1 MPDLVESINC
11 PHCGGPLNLTT
22 GEVIVT
28 CPYCGSAVRLRSDKP
43 FLLRHSMLPARFDR
57 DGAMRQIQS
66 WMEGGIM
73 KPDDLRR
80 ASQITSLDGVY
91 LPFYVF
97 EVDADTSYVGVLS
110 RTGTNERRTG
120 DLVRNYFWKI
130 LGRRSGG
137 EEVADY
143 HIPLSLK
150 VPFDATQMLKDARML
165 NAEVDEDEAA
175 RLAQE
180 QVDAH
185 QRQLLK
191 DLVDVLENASTKV
204 SVKDSEFLH
213 APLWFATYTYR
224 GKSYKIVVDAAS
236 GEIVKGDIP
245 LGSGGFSEFLKDST
259 RDLFRR

>member
-1 MPDLVESINC
+1 MPELVESINC
-11 PHCGGPLNLTT
+11 PHCGGPLRLTT

-28 CPYCGSAVRLRSDKP
+28 CPYCGSAVRLTGDRP

-57 DGAMRQIQS
+57 DGATQQIQG
-66 WMEGGIM
+66 WMEGGVM

-91 LPFYVF
+91 LPFYVY
-97 EVDADTSYVGVLS
+97 EVDADTAYTGVLT
-110 RTGTNERRTG
+110 RTGTNERRSG

-130 LGRRSGG
+130 LGRRSGA

-150 VPFDATQMLKDARML
+150 IPFDTTQMMKDARML

-180 QVDAH
+180 QVDAR
-185 QRQLLK
+185 QRELLK
-191 DLVDVLENASTKV
+191 DLVDVLENANTKV
-204 SVKDSEFLH
+204 TVKDSEFLH
-213 APLWFATYTYR
+213 APLWFATYAYR
-224 GKSYKIVVDAAS
+224 GKGYKIVVDAAS
-236 GEIVKGDIP
+236 GDVVKGDIP
-245 LGSGGFSEFLKDST
+245 GPSGGFGEFLKESS
-259 RDLFRR
+259 RGLFRR

>member
-28 CPYCGSAVRLRSDKP
+28 CPYCGSAVRIRSDKP
-43 FLLRHSMLPARFDR
+43 FLLVHSMLPARLDR
-57 DGAMRQIQS
+57 DGAAAQIGS

-80 ASQITSLDGVY
+80 ASRITSLDGLY

-97 EVDADTSYVGVLS
+97 EADADTAYQGVLT
-110 RTGTNERRTG
+110 RTGTNDRRTG
-120 DLVRNYFWKI
+120 NLVRNYFWKI
-130 LGRRSGG
+130 LGRRSG
-137 EEVADY
+137 EYQVADY

-150 VPFDATQMLKDARML
+150 VPFDSTQMLKDARLL
-165 NAEVDEDEAA
+165 NAEIDEDEAG
-175 RLAQE
+175 RLVQE

-185 QRQLLK
+185 QRELLK
-191 DLVDVLENASTKV
+191 DLVDVLENATTKV
-204 SVKDSEFLH
+204 TLKDAEFLH
-213 APLWFATYTYR
+213 APLWFATYEYR

-236 GEIVKGDIP
+236 GDVVRGDIP
-245 LGSGGFSEFLKDST
+245 VPSGGLGEFLKDST
-259 RDLFRR
+259 KGLFGR